1 MFIRPSFKA
10 GNSQIM
16 LNYKLEIRKHLKSF
30 NDDSLPDGCTLESL
44 KCRRMAVAKLIF
56 GKLGRSTDIEA
67 PFFCT
72 WGCNTFIGVN
82 VYMNRKLVSNFYH
95 FWFVNSPMWWT
106 VLIVPQR
113 IDLRFGPSLGRR
125 PNAYWS

>member
-1 MFIRPSFKA
+1 MVPRVRKDDQWNKVRLPPHLTQSHPLLTFIRPSFKA

-16 LNYKLEIRKHLKSF
+16 LNYKLEIRKLLKSF

-44 KCRRMAVAKLIF
+44 ECRRMAVAKLIF
-56 GKLGRSTDIEA
+56 GKLGRSTNIEA

-82 VYMNRKLVSNFYH
+82 VYMNRK
-95 FWFVNSPMWWT
+95 
-106 VLIVPQR
+106 
-113 IDLRFGPSLGRR
+113 
-125 PNAYWS
+125 